1 MISVGKKDEIGKKE
15 NLASNTGVGSLKSAT
30 VTALLRRVTDRF
42 DIICF
47 IPKTKLN
54 FDTKEI

>member
-15 NLASNTGVGSLKSAT
+15 NLASNTGEGSLKSAA
-30 VTALLRRVTDRF
+30 VTASPRRVTDRF
-42 DIICF
+42 DIISF

-54 FDTKEI
+54 FNTKEI

>member
-1 MISVGKKDEIGKKE
+1 MISVGKKEEIGKKE
-15 NLASNTGVGSLKSAT
+15 NLASNTAEGRLKSAA
-30 VTALLRRVTDRF
+30 VTALPRRVRDRF
-42 DIICF
+42 DIISF